1 MNERVEAYNGL
12 AEIFSRKMKLGAV
25 GASPVQRLI
34 EADAGERAAL
44 AAQFG
49 LPAIA
54 SLAGAFTLVS
64 PAGSG
69 SGVIEATLNLAAR
82 LTQTC
87 VVSLEPF
94 DATILE
100 TASLRFIPASA
111 LREDAE
117 LAELDPESLEG
128 PDELPYAGDVI
139 DLGAALAE
147 QLALAL
153 DPYPRKPGATLP
165 PDVSSSGGNP
175 FALLA
180 ARKILPANDPE

>member
-54 SLAGAFTLVS
+54 SLAGEFTLVS
-64 PAGSG
+64 AAGSG

-94 DATILE
+94 DANILE
-100 TASLRFIPASA
+100 TATLRFIPASA

-128 PDELPYAGDVI
+128 PDELPYGGDVI

-165 PDVSSSGGNP
+165 PDVSSSGANP
-175 FALLA
+175 FAVLA